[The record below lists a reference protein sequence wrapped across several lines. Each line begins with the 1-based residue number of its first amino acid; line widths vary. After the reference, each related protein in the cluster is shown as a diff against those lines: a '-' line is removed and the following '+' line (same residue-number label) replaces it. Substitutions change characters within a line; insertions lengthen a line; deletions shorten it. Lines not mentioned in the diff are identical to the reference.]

1 MFVRSPESISAC
13 TASPPPCYLCTS
25 KKRAQRF
32 LKKPKMKGL
41 NLRCLGQNNVL
52 PILFRAR
59 SASDYGWSYIIALLH
74 FLLFLLASPSI
85 FLPLTKQE
93 KVSSD
98 RTDGWSLPP
107 PSAVSLPFCCWLDPP
122 LKCNDDDVAAT
133 KNESRASVS
142 VRVLGPFAR
151 GERPTD
157 RGREGARKTREAD
170 EERPTK
176 TPTYLV
182 FYPSA
187 VKNSPKE

>member
-1 MFVRSPESISAC
+1 
-13 TASPPPCYLCTS
+13 
-25 KKRAQRF
+25 
-32 LKKPKMKGL
+32 MKGL
-41 NLRCLGQNNVL
+41 NLRCLGKNNVL

-142 VRVLGPFAR
+142 VRVLGPFAAKD
-151 GERPTD
+151 RPTD
-157 RGREGARKTREAD
+157 RGRERERLGRRMRNVRPRRQLFSSSTPRQSKIRQRNEFARG
-170 EERPTK
+170 
-176 TPTYLV
+176 
-182 FYPSA
+182 
-187 VKNSPKE
+187 KNLLRYTGILSN